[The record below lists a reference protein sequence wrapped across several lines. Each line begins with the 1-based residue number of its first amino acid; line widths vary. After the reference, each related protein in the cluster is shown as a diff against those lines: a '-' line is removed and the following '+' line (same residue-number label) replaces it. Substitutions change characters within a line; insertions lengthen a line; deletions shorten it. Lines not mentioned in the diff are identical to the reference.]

1 LKANRNKE
9 AGMAEPSTLRV
20 DQAGAVLT
28 LTLDRP
34 KANAFDLP
42 LVDALLEAL
51 KRAEADPGV
60 RCLVL
65 TGAGKV
71 FSAGQDVSA
80 LQQREPVSFRTH
92 LERTYNRLILRMR
105 TLEKPIVGAINGAAA
120 GAGLGV
126 ALATDVRIAATG
138 ARFVFGFTGIGLTAD
153 SGTSL
158 MLPLLIGM
166 ARASEMAFTNAPLS
180 SEQALAYGL
189 VNRVV
194 PDEELAGSAAALAAS
209 LASGPTRALGLTK
222 RALQHSLLAALPE
235 VLEYEAYLQD
245 IAGRTEDHREGVS
258 AFLEKRTASY
268 KGA

>member
-1 LKANRNKE
+1 
-9 AGMAEPSTLRV
+9 MAETTALRIEQTGSV
-20 DQAGAVLT
+20 RT

-42 LVDALLEAL
+42 LVDALLDAL
-51 KRAEADPGV
+51 RKAESDPDV

-71 FSAGQDVSA
+71 FSAGQDVTA
-80 LQQREPVSFRTH
+80 FGEGPVSFRKH
-92 LERTYNRLILRMR
+92 LDRTYNRLILRMR

-126 ALATDVRIAATG
+126 ALATDVRIAAAG

-158 MLPLLIGM
+158 MLPLLMGL
-166 ARASEMAFTNAPLS
+166 ARASEMAFLNAPVS
-180 SEQALAYGL
+180 AEQALAYGL

-194 PDEELAGSAAALAAS
+194 PEAELSVAAAELAAT

-222 RALQHSLLAALPE
+222 RAFYHAALSSLPD
-235 VLEYEAYLQD
+235 VLDYEAHLQE
-245 IAGRTEDHREGVS
+245 IAGRTEDHREGVK
-258 AFLEKRTASY
+258 AFLEKRTAAY
-268 KGA
+268 RGL